1 LSVRKAME
9 NYGILLVDDEP
20 LYHRIVSALASA
32 RGVAVH
38 GVDDGE
44 AALAAI
50 RARPF
55 DMVLMDIEMR
65 GIDGYA
71 VASAIRSGVKRG
83 AAVPIIAF
91 TTLSPAGG
99 ERHFL
104 DRGFDGWLAKPF
116 GASTFHA
123 TLDGWLGAAAIVD
136 PAGSPEQR
144 LGRLLGEGAAR
155 DLLGRF
161 RAGLSEA
168 VAEIEA
174 GADTRPLG
182 HRIGGLAGTLGF
194 ATLSAAWLAMEQDA
208 GAWPM
213 VRALTEEALGE
224 GIGTV

>member
-1 LSVRKAME
+1 ME

-20 LYHRIVSALASA
+20 VYHGIVSALASP

-38 GVDDGE
+38 GVGDGE

-50 RARPF
+50 RSRPF

-65 GIDGYA
+65 GIDGFA
-71 VASAIRSGVKRG
+71 ATAAIRSDVQHG
-83 AAVPIIAF
+83 AVVPIIAF
-91 TTLSPAGG
+91 TTLSPADG

-116 GASTFHA
+116 GASAFHA
-123 TLDGWLGAAAIVD
+123 TLDGWLGGAAIVD
-136 PAGSPEQR
+136 SAGSPEQR
-144 LGRLLGEGAAR
+144 LGRLLGDDAAR

-161 RAGLSEA
+161 RAGLSDA
-168 VAEIEA
+168 IAEIEA
-174 GADTRPLG
+174 GADARPLG

-213 VRALTEEALGE
+213 VRTLTEEALAE
-224 GIGTV
+224 RIGTV